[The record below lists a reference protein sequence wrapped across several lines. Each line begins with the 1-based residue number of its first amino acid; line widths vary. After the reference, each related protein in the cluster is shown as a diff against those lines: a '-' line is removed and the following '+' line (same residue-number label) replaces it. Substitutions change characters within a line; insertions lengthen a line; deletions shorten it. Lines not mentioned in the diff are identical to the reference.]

1 MGATIDDLQIKLQGD
16 SKSANKEIDT
26 VIKNLQNLSTA
37 LGGFKSVPGLQSV
50 TKAFNEMKTATNG
63 IDAGKIKSISS
74 SIRSLTSSIS
84 SLQSVASKGFGL
96 NRLREDI
103 KGLESIKFDAS
114 GLSGITN
121 LTNSI
126 SKIGSKSGTTAT
138 ANLIP
143 MTDNL
148 KRFVTEMNGIQA
160 STFDA
165 ESLSRLASSISKI
178 GGIKVTNA
186 TTTLP
191 QLTNSLKTFVTEMNK
206 VEGVS
211 FNTEGLSNLANSIS
225 RLGTKTSTVA
235 VENIPKLQVA
245 IKNLLA
251 DLSKAPAIS
260 DNTVRSLEAM
270 AQLANKAGNS
280 FNGAKSGIT
289 GFANNTVGNFDKIKN
304 AASKVISAFSKVAVA
319 AGKVTGIN
327 RLVSG
332 MQRLVPAIN
341 QTEKGFKGLA
351 RTITTIYAGS
361 FLATRAFD
369 KLKSGIESAMS
380 YVEAYDYYRNTFN
393 ELGKNADLSQWKEL
407 GYKSAEEYARSFR
420 ERANEV
426 VSEMTGFDIDKYG
439 GLKET
444 GEANLGLNPTKMMQ
458 TEAMFGQMANSMGVA
473 TETASKLSEVYTK
486 LGADMASAFNM
497 DFSKV
502 YDNLQSGMTGM
513 ARAVD
518 KYGVNLRVANLQQQ
532 LNELGIKANINKL
545 SQQDKV
551 LLRTIV
557 TLNATTQAWGNL
569 AQTITSPEN
578 QIRLLSQNFATLAQ
592 MIGSL
597 FLPVISK
604 VLPYINGMVIA
615 LKSLV
620 SYIGSLL
627 GVDLSDYMKSVS
639 SIGDNENL
647 SAAYDDADNLA
658 DSLDNVGD
666 SADKAA
672 KKQKKFNKQLAAFDE
687 LNNYTTSEN
696 EKNPKGS
703 STSSSGAPNV
713 GADLTA
719 ALDSAMDKY
728 LKKWNEA
735 FKGMENKASEIADN
749 IKDAFVY
756 AWNAESGYQIGKSL
770 AEFVNNG
777 ISWYNKHLPTFKSTA
792 KKIAGILA
800 SAVNGAIWNLN
811 WKGLGKAISGSI
823 TAYLDANTKFY
834 DDVEWEQLGRGL
846 ADALNE
852 FIEGGVFESY
862 FSNIGSKIRAA
873 IETAFGFTEDFD
885 FENLGEHIA
894 NGLNKM
900 LGKMDKKIN
909 GLSGWQKLGK
919 VVSNLIK
926 GTLDAATTFLKTFKW
941 KKLGKGIS
949 DAIKAI
955 DFKNIAIKLTNFTV
969 AIFNAIT
976 EFLGGVSWFKV
987 GQKIGDFIGNIKW
1000 ESILWNFGKLA
1011 VEVVKAI
1018 GAAFVGSLS
1027 KAPIETAIVG
1037 LFTSIK
1043 WASSTKLGKGVFAEL
1058 AKKANGSMAQAIGG
1072 ASTETLEQ
1080 AIAGRITAALPKI
1093 AAAAPYAAAAAALG
1107 FAIYEGIRIGAEGK
1121 IANWTPPVPD
1131 FSKTK
1136 EAFGDLGKTVQN
1148 MQTDVKNA
1156 QSLLSNW
1163 QPTIKNVEDDAE
1175 NLQTL
1180 ADKYYELATKTN
1192 KTKTETEEMKI
1203 MAEKLSQKMPGFK
1216 KLIDQQ
1222 TGAYKGTKEQLQQ
1235 LVSKTQDYYR
1245 IKAAEAQKTKL
1256 YEQQVELE
1264 LKLAKAERDLKA
1276 ARESNQNLKDD
1287 WLKTRQKLIDDGILA
1302 WDEYTKQ
1309 YQVAKNEDYLTDEQ
1323 KELLE
1328 HYRSQGKALE
1338 ENNDELKKAKNAY
1351 NKVSDSLGDVNEQ
1364 IKDVD
1369 VYEKKATS
1377 SMNANRKATVGQTKS
1392 FKDLSKNAKSL
1403 KKQIKG
1409 GATLEVKAKTSKKYK
1424 DLIKDYKGTTD
1435 KMVELLAKA
1444 KESKDYTKVVKQ
1456 FDDWSKNAKKTLT
1469 AYMEGRL
1476 DKQSA
1481 EKVFKVWD
1489 ELSENDIK
1497 NLKANLSGKQLDSF
1511 NNLYSAY
1518 KSLKDTTKSI
1528 TIKGK
1533 GKEEFDKYVNDLKK
1547 KVDNKVA
1554 EFTVKV
1560 KQDKTSLQKVND
1572 KIKDLEKEK
1581 EIKLRTGDIKG
1592 AQKVQRQIDKWK
1604 KAKLDLKAS
1613 INVNK
1618 VKISWSK
1625 LVNSKN
1631 WDKLPTDAQNGILR
1645 SLGLMKAVGGVL
1657 KGGKWQPVTRY
1668 ANGGLPTQGQ
1678 YFMAREAGPELV
1690 GTIGNHTA
1698 VMNNDQIVASVSD
1711 GVAKA
1716 LAPAI
1721 NQMTNTLL
1729 GMQGNRGSV
1738 AFAGEVPV
1746 YIDGREVFRAVGN
1759 QNDDYKRRTGHSR
1772 F

>member
-16 SKSANKEIDT
+16 SKSANREIDT

-103 KGLESIKFDAS
+103 KGLESIKFDTS
-114 GLSGITN
+114 NLSGITN
-121 LTNSI
+121 LANSI
-126 SKIGSKSGTTAT
+126 SKIGSKTGTTAT

-191 QLTNSLKTFVTEMNK
+191 QLTSSLKTFITEMNK

-245 IKNLLA
+245 IKNLLT

-270 AQLANKAGNS
+270 ANIAQRAGGS
-280 FNGAKSGIT
+280 FNSANNGIT
-289 GFANNTVGNFDKIKN
+289 GFTNKTVSNFDKIKN
-304 AASKVISAFSKVAVA
+304 AASKVISAFGKVAVA

-327 RLVSG
+327 RLVNG
-332 MQRLVPAIN
+332 VQRLVPATN
-341 QTEKGFKGLA
+341 QAEKGFKGLA

-497 DFSKV
+497 DFAQV

-770 AEFVNNG
+770 AEFVNKG

-800 SAVNGAIWNLN
+800 SAVNGAIWNTN
-811 WKGLGKAISGSI
+811 WKGLGKAIGGSI
-823 TAYLDANTKFY
+823 KAYLDANTAFY
-834 DDVEWEQLGRGL
+834 DIVDWEVLGRNL
-846 ADALNE
+846 AKSLNS
-852 FIEGGVFESY
+852 FLDSGAIESY
-862 FSNIGSKIRAA
+862 FSNIGAKLRAI
-873 IETAFGFTEDFD
+873 IESVFGFTEDFD
-885 FENLGEHIA
+885 FKSLGEHIA
-894 NGLNKM
+894 NGLNNL

-909 GLSGWQKLGK
+909 GLNGWQKLGK
-919 VVSNLIK
+919 SVSNAIVGALNTGIIAVRK
-926 GTLDAATTFLKTFKW
+926 FKW
-941 KKLGKGIS
+941 EKLGKGIS
-949 DAIKAI
+949 DGIKSI
-955 DFKNIAIKLTNFTV
+955 DFKRIAIKLSNFAV
-969 AIFNAIT
+969 SIFNAVT
-976 EFLGGVSWFKV
+976 RFLNSVDWFGV
-987 GQKIGDFIGNIKW
+987 GQKIGDFISNIKW
-1000 ESILWNFGKLA
+1000 GSVLWNFGKLA
-1011 VEVVKAI
+1011 VAVIKAI
-1018 GAAFVGSLS
+1018 GASFVGTIN
-1027 KAPIETAIVG
+1027 KAPIETAIIG
-1037 LFTSIK
+1037 LFLGLKYTGIGKNLFSNLASKVLISIGK
-1043 WASSTKLGKGVFAEL
+1043 ALQSAASSEGL
-1058 AKKANGSMAQAIGG
+1058 ATAIGNG
-1072 ASTETLEQ
+1072 LKV
-1080 AIAGRITAALPKI
+1080 AAK
-1093 AAAAPYAAAAAALG
+1093 AVPYAAVAAVIAGSL
-1107 FAIYEGIRIGAEGK
+1107 YEGYKIAAEGK
-1121 IANWTPPVPD
+1121 IAGWKPPTPD

-1136 EAFGDLGKTVQN
+1136 KAFSDLAESIGNLKTSAH
-1148 MQTDVKNA
+1148 NA
-1156 QSLLSNW
+1156 EQAISNW
-1163 QPTIKNVEDDAE
+1163 NPIVKNVEKDAD
-1175 NLQTL
+1175 NLKTL
-1180 ADKYYELATKTN
+1180 ADSYYELATKTN
-1192 KTKTETEEMKI
+1192 RTKTETEEMKI
-1203 MAEKLSQKMPGFK
+1203 MAEKLSQKIPGFN
-1216 KLIDQQ
+1216 KLIDKQ
-1222 TGAYKGTKEQLQQ
+1222 TGAYKGTREQLDK
-1235 LVSKTQDYYR
+1235 LVKKTESYYK
-1245 IKAAEAQKTKL
+1245 IQAAQAQKKKL
-1256 YEQQVELE
+1256 YSELVELE
-1264 LKLAKAERDLKA
+1264 LNLADAEKKLNKARKD
-1276 ARESNQNLKDD
+1276 NQSLKDE
-1287 WLKTRQKLIDDGILA
+1287 WLNTRKKLIDEGILA
-1302 WDEYTKQ
+1302 WDKYTKQ
-1309 YQVAKNEDYLTDEQ
+1309 YQLAKNEDYLSDDQ
-1323 KELLE
+1323 KKLLK
-1328 HYRSQGKALE
+1328 HYREQGKALD
-1338 ENNDELKKAKNAY
+1338 ENNKELKKSEKNYKNAS
-1351 NKVSDSLGDVNEQ
+1351 KAVSETKDQ
-1364 IKDVD
+1364 IKEVD
-1369 VYEKKATS
+1369 KYEKQATEDMNKNSKAVV
-1377 SMNANRKATVGQTKS
+1377 NQTKS
-1392 FKDLSKNAKSL
+1392 FKDLSKNAKDL
-1403 KKQIKG
+1403 KKQLKN
-1409 GATLEVKAKTSKKYK
+1409 GATLEITAKTSEKYQK
-1424 DLIKDYKGTTD
+1424 VVD
-1435 KMVELLAKA
+1435 KFTKTSSKTVQLLADG
-1444 KESKDYTKVVKQ
+1444 KETGDYSKISES
-1456 FDDWSKNAKKTLT
+1456 FDKWKDGAKKTLT
-1469 AYMEGRL
+1469 AYMEGKL
-1476 DKQSA
+1476 DKESTK
-1481 EKVFKVWD
+1481 EVFDFWNGLSD
-1489 ELSENDIK
+1489 EDVK
-1497 NLKANLSGKQLDSF
+1497 NLRANLTGKQQKDF
-1511 NNLYSAY
+1511 DDLYSAY
-1518 KSLKDTTKSI
+1518 KSLKDTTVNVSVSGTADSNFFAAMQDLYNAAEKKKLELQLDVKSDTSKLKSI
-1528 TIKGK
+1528 
-1533 GKEEFDKYVNDLKK
+1533 D
-1547 KVDNKVA
+1547 
-1554 EFTVKV
+1554 
-1560 KQDKTSLQKVND
+1560 D
-1572 KIKDLEKEK
+1572 KIKDLQKQKEVK
-1581 EIKLRTGDIKG
+1581 IKMGDLKG
-1592 AQKVQRQIDKWK
+1592 AQKVQRQIDKLNK
-1604 KAKLDLKAS
+1604 KKVNIQAS
-1613 INVNK
+1613 INVTK
-1618 VKISWSK
+1618 VKLSWAK
-1625 LVNSKN
+1625 LLQNDKN
-1631 WDKLPTDAQNGILR
+1631 LAKLPTDAQNAIR
-1645 SLGLMKAVGGVL
+1645 KALGLATGGIF

-1668 ANGGLPTQGQ
+1668 AGGGLPTQGQ
-1678 YFMAREAGPELV
+1678 YFIAREAGPELV

-1729 GMQGNRGSV
+1729 GMQGNSGSV

-1759 QNDDYKRRTGHSR
+1759 QNDDFKRRTGRSR